1 MLKEIVIGVAILL
14 SIYLIYVL
22 LKYAKVFEGTSL
34 SGLKKAD
41 TSIYKI
47 SASEWNSSGSVDAN
61 FGVIVWFYVNSWDV
75 NYGDKKYILSR
86 HDAASSMTG
95 TKQDIEAYLDESTND
110 LVVNFAQA
118 DGGYS
123 TSTIQN
129 IPIQKWVCLGI
140 SKYNNT
146 IDVYID
152 GKLADTKAGGGEE
165 RAPGAT
171 QSFYLHGYT
180 ADDGT
185 NDTTQLFDG
194 YTRNF
199 KYYSRPL
206 SPIEVYNVYKSS
218 ANGSI
223 LDNIFGSYKLKL
235 SFLKNNEEVAG
246 FGLG

>member
-22 LKYAKVFEGTSL
+22 LKYAKVFEGSSL
-34 SGLKKAD
+34 TGLKKAD
-41 TSIYKI
+41 NSVEITS
-47 SASEWNSSGSVDAN
+47 SEWNSSGSMDAN
-61 FGVIVWFYVNSWDV
+61 FGVIVWFYVNSWDNHGV
-75 NYGDKKYILSR
+75 DKFILSR
-86 HDAASSMTG
+86 YNSTEDE
-95 TKQDIEAYLDESTND
+95 QDIEAYLKPSTND
-110 LVVNFAQA
+110 LVVNFAQKNA
-118 DGGYS
+118 TS

-129 IPIQKWVCLGI
+129 VPLQKWVCLGI

-152 GKLADTKAGGGEE
+152 GKLADTKVGSGE
-165 RAPGAT
+165 APDIEPT
-171 QSFYLHGYT
+171 QPFILHGYN
-180 ADDGT
+180 DSSGT
-185 NDTTQLFDG
+185 TDKPFDG

-218 ANGSI
+218 ASGSI

>member
-22 LKYAKVFEGTSL
+22 LRYAKVFEGSSL

-41 TSIYKI
+41 SSVEITS
-47 SASEWNSSGSVDAN
+47 SEWNSSGSVDEN
-61 FGVIVWFYVNSWDV
+61 FGVIVWFYVTSWDT
-75 NYGDKKYILSR
+75 NYGSSKYILSR
-86 HDAASSMTG
+86 YNSENTYDT
-95 TKQDIEAYLDESTND
+95 TKQDIEAYLKESSND
-110 LVVNFAQA
+110 LVVNFFQNDTAS
-118 DGGYS
+118 S
-123 TSTIQN
+123 TSTIKN
-129 IPIQKWVCLGI
+129 IPLQKWVCLGI

-152 GKLADTKAGGGEE
+152 GKLADTKVGSGSS
-165 RAPGAT
+165 APAIEST
-171 QSFYLHGYT
+171 RSFILHGYSN
-180 ADDGT
+180 DGS
-185 NDTTQLFDG
+185 NTTEKTFDG

-218 ANGSI
+218 ASGSI

>member
-22 LKYAKVFEGTSL
+22 LRYAKVFEGSSL

-41 TSIYKI
+41 NPVEITS
-47 SASEWNSSGSVDAN
+47 SEWNSTGSMDAN
-61 FGVIVWFYVNSWDV
+61 FGVIVWFYVTSWDE
-75 NYGDKKYILSR
+75 NTNQKKYILSR
-86 HDAASSMTG
+86 YNSNQDE
-95 TKQDIEAYLDESTND
+95 QDIEAYLNENTND
-110 LVVNFAQA
+110 LVVKFVQNDAT
-118 DGGYS
+118 YS

-129 IPIQKWVCLGI
+129 VPLQKWVCLGI

-152 GKLADTKAGGGEE
+152 GKLADTKVGSGD
-165 RAPGAT
+165 APDIEPT
-171 QSFYLHGYT
+171 QSFILHGYK
-180 ADDGT
+180 DSSGT
-185 NDTTQLFDG
+185 VEQPFDG

-218 ANGSI
+218 ASGSI
-223 LDNIFGSYKLKL
+223 LDSIFGSYKLKL

>member
-14 SIYLIYVL
+14 SIYFIYVL
-22 LKYAKVFEGTSL
+22 MKYAKVFEGSSL
-34 SGLKKAD
+34 SGLKNAD
-41 TSIYKI
+41 SHVEITS
-47 SASEWNSSGSVDAN
+47 SDWNSSGSVDAN
-61 FGVIVWFYVNSWDV
+61 FGIIVWFYINSWDESY
-75 NYGDKKYILSR
+75 NAKKFIISR
-86 HDAASSMTG
+86 ETADDNG
-95 TKQDIEAYLDESTND
+95 NQDIEAYLDENTNN
-110 LVVNFAQA
+110 LIVNFAQY
-118 DGGYS
+118 DKTTS

-129 IPIQKWVCLGI
+129 IPLQKWVCLGI

-152 GKLADTKAGGGEE
+152 GKLADTKVGSGEDIV
-165 RAPGAT
+165 PDPT
-171 QSFYLHGYT
+171 KSFILHGYGDSSASASVT
-180 ADDGT
+180 D
-185 NDTTQLFDG
+185 QPFDG
-194 YTRNF
+194 YTRNL

-206 SPIEVYNVYKSS
+206 SPIEVYNIYKNS

>member
-22 LKYAKVFEGTSL
+22 LKYAKVFEGSSL

-41 TSIYKI
+41 NSVEITS
-47 SASEWNSSGSVDAN
+47 SEWNSTGSMDAN
-61 FGVIVWFYVNSWDV
+61 FGVIVWFYVTSWDE
-75 NYGDKKYILSR
+75 NITQKKYILSR
-86 HDAASSMTG
+86 YNSGQDN
-95 TKQDIEAYLDESTND
+95 QDIEAYLKENTND
-110 LVVNFAQA
+110 LVVNFVQNDAT
-118 DGGYS
+118 YS

-129 IPIQKWVCLGI
+129 IPLQKWVCLGI

-152 GKLADTKAGGGEE
+152 GKLADTKVGSGE
-165 RAPGAT
+165 APDIEPT
-171 QSFYLHGYT
+171 QPFILHGFSS
-180 ADDGT
+180 DGSS
-185 NDTTQLFDG
+185 TTEKPFDG

-218 ANGSI
+218 ASGSI

>member
-22 LKYAKVFEGTSL
+22 LKYAKVFEGSSL
-34 SGLKKAD
+34 TGLKKAD
-41 TSIYKI
+41 NSVEITS
-47 SASEWNSSGSVDAN
+47 SEWNSSGSMDAN
-61 FGVIVWFYVNSWDV
+61 FGVIVWFYVNSWDLQ
-75 NYGDKKYILSR
+75 YGESKYILSR
-86 HDAASSMTG
+86 YNSNQNE
-95 TKQDIEAYLDESTND
+95 QDIEAYLNANSND
-110 LVVNFAQA
+110 LVVNFAQKS
-118 DGGYS
+118 GTS
-123 TSTIQN
+123 NSTIKN
-129 IPIQKWVCLGI
+129 IPLQKWVCLGI

-152 GKLADTKAGGGEE
+152 GKLADTKVGGGE
-165 RAPGAT
+165 APDIEPT
-171 QSFYLHGYT
+171 RSFILHGVSS
-180 ADDGT
+180 DGSS
-185 NDTTQLFDG
+185 TTDKPFDG

-218 ANGSI
+218 ASGSI

>member
-22 LKYAKVFEGTSL
+22 LKYAKVFEGSSL
-34 SGLKKAD
+34 TGLKKAD
-41 TSIYKI
+41 NSVEITS
-47 SASEWNSSGSVDAN
+47 SEWNSSGSMDAN
-61 FGVIVWFYVNSWDV
+61 FGVIVWFYVTSWD
-75 NYGDKKYILSR
+75 NPGAEKYILSR
-86 HDAASSMTG
+86 YNSTATDR
-95 TKQDIEAYLDESTND
+95 DIEAYLNASSND
-110 LVVNFAQA
+110 LVVNFAQNS
-118 DGGYS
+118 GTS
-123 TSTIQN
+123 TSTIKN
-129 IPIQKWVCLGI
+129 IPLQKWVCLGI

-152 GKLADTKAGGGEE
+152 GKLADTKVGSGE
-165 RAPGAT
+165 APDIEPT
-171 QSFYLHGYT
+171 QPFILHGFSS
-180 ADDGT
+180 DGSS
-185 NDTTQLFDG
+185 TTDKPFDG

-206 SPIEVYNVYKSS
+206 SPIEVYNIYKSS
-218 ANGSI
+218 ASGSI